1 MSSLPKAILAL
12 VTVAWPGGAANAQE
26 SLAITG
32 VTVIDGTGRAPQ
44 PRTTV
49 LVRDGRIVAVG
60 PDGTVSIPARTQRIA
75 GRGKYLV
82 AGLWDTHVHLG
93 ALGRDG
99 LPTLVRHGITSVR
112 DLGGDLALVRAW
124 RDEAERGDVIGPRV
138 RLAGPIVE
146 NAFWLKRVRGLG
158 VAGLARGLEERI
170 PVETD
175 ADAVKAVD
183 SIASLGV
190 DVLKL
195 RNAPGTSAYTTLLAA
210 AQRRGLRVA
219 GHQPNRAIGLAGA
232 LAAGQR
238 SIEHIEGLGELESL
252 IPAARDSIARAYAA
266 AEVWITPTLAASF
279 GRFVAD
285 SVTAARVAGTSAD
298 PDLALITS
306 TLRDFWKAQREL
318 KAYDAPLEQY
328 ARMVVGGLAGLR
340 TLRAAGVKVMAGT
353 DLGVL
358 TLAPGRSLHQELG
371 FLVDSLGLTP
381 LQAIQAAT
389 VEPAR
394 YFGQGDVMGTVEP
407 GRLADLVLLGAD
419 PLADI
424 RNIGAIDQV
433 ILRGRVV
440 PAPVR
445 PAR

>member
-1 MSSLPKAILAL
+1 MSSIRFMLAGCL
-12 VTVAWPGGAANAQE
+12 LGVVQSGAAQAPV
-26 SLAITG
+26 AITS
-32 VTVIDGTGRAPQ
+32 VTVIDGTNRKPQ
-44 PRTTV
+44 TGTTV
-49 LVRDGRIVAVG
+49 VVVDGRIAAVG
-60 PDGTVSIPARTQRIA
+60 PDGSMPIPAGAERIA
-75 GRGKYLV
+75 GRGKYLI

-112 DLGGDLALVRAW
+112 DLGGDLAAVRAW
-124 RDEAERGDVIGPRV
+124 RDEVERGDWLGPRI

-146 NAFWLKRVRGLG
+146 NAPWLKRVRGLG
-158 VAGLARGLEERI
+158 VPGLARELEERI
-170 PVETD
+170 PVETEE
-175 ADAVKAVD
+175 DAVRAVD
-183 SIASLGV
+183 SIAGLGV

-195 RNAPGTSAYTTLLAA
+195 RNSPRPSVYVALLAA
-210 AQRRGLRVA
+210 ARRKGLFVA
-219 GHQPNRAIGLAGA
+219 GHQPSRAIGLAGA

-238 SIEHIEGLGELESL
+238 SIEHMEGLDELATLTS
-252 IPAARDSIARAYAA
+252 AGRDSLARAYAG

-285 SVTAARVAGTSAD
+285 SVTEARVAGTSGD
-298 PDLALITS
+298 PDLALVTG

-328 ARMVVGGLAGLR
+328 SKMVVGGLAGLR
-340 TLRAAGVKVMAGT
+340 TLRAAGVKLMAGT

-358 TLAPGRSLHQELG
+358 TLAPGPALHQELG
-371 FLVDSLGLTP
+371 YLVDSLGLSP
-381 LQAIQAAT
+381 LEALQTAT

-394 YFGQGDVMGTVEP
+394 YFRQAEVIGTVEP

-424 RNIGAIDQV
+424 RNVGRV
-433 ILRGRVV
+433 EVVVSRGRVV
-440 PAPVR
+440 RVAR
-445 PAR
+445 P